1 MTKDKLFLLTG
12 PTASGKTAASVLLA
26 KLMDAEIIS
35 ADAIQLY
42 KGLNIGSTKPTAEER
57 QGIEHHLMDC
67 IDPHEP
73 KYTVSCFRDAAIK
86 AAEAIIAK
94 GKRQGYTH
102 RGPRQLRA
110 YGR

>member
-1 MTKDKLFLLTG
+1 MTKDKLFILTG

-42 KGLNIGSTKPTAEER
+42 KGLNIGSAKPTVEER

-67 IDPHEP
+67 IDPH
-73 KYTVSCFRDAAIK
+73 
-86 AAEAIIAK
+86 
-94 GKRQGYTH
+94 
-102 RGPRQLRA
+102 
-110 YGR
+110 

>member
-12 PTASGKTAASVLLA
+12 PTASGKTAVSVLLA

-42 KGLNIGSTKPTAEER
+42 KGLNIGSAKPTVEER

-73 KYTVSCFRDAAIK
+73 KFTVSAL
-86 AAEAIIAK
+86 E
-94 GKRQGYTH
+94 T
-102 RGPRQLRA
+102 PL
-110 YGR
+110 